1 VADDHPAI
9 RRGLRLA
16 LEEGGFVICAEC
28 DSAVAAVSAALETR
42 PDICLLDVRMPGNGI
57 NAAAAIAAE
66 LPEAKIVML
75 SVSADDDDVLAAVRA
90 GADGYLLK
98 SIDPARLPHALRGV
112 LSGEAPVPRTLVAR
126 LIAESSGDQRRRTSR
141 EKDELTRRETEVLE
155 LLAEGLPTS
164 EIARRMA
171 VSQVTVRA
179 YISTI
184 LRKWKLPDRR
194 TLIEKARLRLWGPY
208 DS

>member
-1 VADDHPAI
+1 MV
-9 RRGLRLA
+9 
-16 LEEGGFVICAEC
+16 VCAEC
-28 DSAVAAVSAALETR
+28 DSGPAAISAALEMR

-57 NAAAAIAAE
+57 IAAAAIKAA

-75 SVSADDDDVLAAVRA
+75 TISADEEDILAALRA

-98 SIDPARLPHALRGV
+98 EMDPTRLPHALRGV
-112 LSGEAPVPRTLVAR
+112 LNGEAPLPRTLVRR
-126 LIAESSGDQRRRTSR
+126 LVGEFSGRRPSGDGT
-141 EKDELTRRETEVLE
+141 DVLTRREAEVVE
-155 LLAEGLPTS
+155 LLAEGCTTA

-184 LRKWKLPDRR
+184 RKKWTLPDRHA
-194 TLIEKARLRLWGPY
+194 LIERARLSTSTGGQHG
-208 DS
+208 